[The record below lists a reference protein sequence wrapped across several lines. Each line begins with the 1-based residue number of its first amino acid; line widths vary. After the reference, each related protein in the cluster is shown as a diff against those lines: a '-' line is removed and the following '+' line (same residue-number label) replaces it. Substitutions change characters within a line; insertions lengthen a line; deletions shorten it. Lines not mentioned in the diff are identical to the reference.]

1 MKKKGILTTFSIIFL
16 IILMPNVFSIY
27 EELVYSGTV
36 EDRDVVNISGH
47 IFEFRID
54 SVSNKVLVEIDV
66 SGIIIVG
73 GECKIKDNLDI
84 CISNISFSYR
94 NLTEYY
100 DVYKALV
107 KVYQVKSKLDITNT
121 LEKNNFLID
130 EEVTGSITIEN
141 TADIAAEDVTAILAI
156 PSNILIT
163 DVEGCK
169 KTSESIIFQ
178 DTVYPGIRTC
188 TYKARGLSGNDFL
201 LTTDVSYFDG
211 IDQINTTSN
220 TINGGVYNYSLKIT
234 PKLNKSQFDIK
245 EEFDLIINIENIND
259 QHALTI
265 TTMNI
270 KLPEKLLLIKKPKD
284 TISNN
289 RIISWSGTLASKE
302 NKDFV
307 IKLQSQRTGNYS
319 ILTEASYKIDK
330 FFRKAEE
337 STELE
342 VYCDCPYIY
351 HDFSQ
356 QIAVPDQ
363 RIGLKAFITNPSLI
377 HDFRNVKIDYHTD
390 IPNIQDFSTAYPK
403 INPFETIKIFDS
415 SIITPSLD
423 GTYHF
428 NITSVYESSGN
439 QVFVVKDN
447 IIIKI
452 PSIEEKVEDKETKEQ
467 ELVEE
472 QQEIEDVSLGTKE
485 PEDVVKEPEKETSD
499 EEIPVT
505 ILEDEKEPIKV
516 FTIIAYIAGIIFILV
531 VLIIFKIKK
540 SEKKGPIERQT
551 DYNKDYEYI
560 KLKKQIEK
568 LGITPEGEQTKTGL
582 FGRIFKKK

>member
-1 MKKKGILTTFSIIFL
+1 MKKRGTLTIFSIIFL

-27 EELVYSGTV
+27 EELVYSDTV
-36 EDRDVVNISGH
+36 EDRDIIEIENTL
-47 IFEFRID
+47 FEFRID
-54 SVSNKVLVEIDV
+54 SVSNKVFVEIDV
-66 SGIIIVG
+66 SGLIINS
-73 GECKIKDNLDI
+73 GECKIKNNFDV
-84 CISNISFSYR
+84 CVSNISFSYR

-130 EEVTGSITIEN
+130 EEVIATLKMEN
-141 TADIAAEDVTAILAI
+141 TADVVAQDVTAVIDI
-156 PSNILIT
+156 PSNILVT
-163 DVEGCK
+163 SVEGCK
-169 KTSESIIFQ
+169 KTFDSIIFKDDVHPRQ
-178 DTVYPGIRTC
+178 IKTC
-188 TYKARGLSGNDFL
+188 TYKIQGLIPGDFN
-201 LTTDVSYFDG
+201 LTADVSYFDR
-211 IDQINTTSN
+211 INQINTTSS
-220 TINGGVYNYSLKIT
+220 TINGEVYNYSLKIT

-270 KLPEKLLLIKKPKD
+270 KLPEKLLLIKKPKEA
-284 TISNN
+284 ISNN

-307 IKLQSQRTGNYS
+307 IRLQSQRTGNYS

-403 INPFETIKIFDS
+403 IGPFETIKIFDS

-428 NITSVYESSGN
+428 NITSVYESSEN

-452 PSIEEKVEDKETKEQ
+452 PSIEEEVEVEEEQ

-472 QQEIEDVSLGTKE
+472 QQEVEDVSLGTEE
-485 PEDVVKEPEKETSD
+485 PEDIVEESEKETSD

-540 SEKKGPIERQT
+540 SEKKETVERQT

-568 LGITPEGEQTKTGL
+568 LGITPEGEQKSSF

>member
-1 MKKKGILTTFSIIFL
+1 MKKRGTLTIFSIIFL

-36 EDRDVVNISGH
+36 EDRDIIEIENAL
-47 IFEFRID
+47 FEFRID
-54 SVSNKVLVEIDV
+54 SVSNKVFVEIDV
-66 SGIIIVG
+66 SGVIIG
-73 GECKIKDNLDI
+73 NGECKIKGNFDI

-130 EEVTGSITIEN
+130 EEVIATLTLEN
-141 TADIAAEDVTAILAI
+141 TADVVAQDVTAVINI
-156 PSNILIT
+156 PPNLLVT
-163 DVEGCK
+163 DIEGCK
-169 KTSESIIFQ
+169 KTFDSIILKDDVHPRQ
-178 DTVYPGIRTC
+178 IKTC
-188 TYKARGLSGNDFL
+188 TYKIQGLIPGDFN
-201 LTTDVSYFDG
+201 LTADVSYFDR
-211 IDQINTTSN
+211 INQINTTSS
-220 TINGGVYNYSLKIT
+220 TINGEVYNYSLKIT
-234 PKLNKSQFDIK
+234 PKLNKSRFNIK
-245 EEFDLIINIENIND
+245 EELDFTLNIENIND
-259 QHALTI
+259 QQALTI
-265 TTMNI
+265 TTLNI

-284 TISNN
+284 AVSNN

-307 IKLQSQRTGNYS
+307 IKLRSQRTGNYS

-415 SIITPSLD
+415 AIITPSLN

-428 NITSVYESSGN
+428 NITSVYESSEN
-439 QVFVVKDN
+439 QFFVVKDN

-452 PSIEEKVEDKETKEQ
+452 PSIEEEVEVEEEQ

-472 QQEIEDVSLGTKE
+472 QQEVEDVSLGTEE
-485 PEDVVKEPEKETSD
+485 PEDIVEESEKETSD

-516 FTIIAYIAGIIFILV
+516 SIIIAYIAGIIFILV

-540 SEKKGPIERQT
+540 SGKKETIERQT
-551 DYNKDYEYI
+551 DNNKDYEYI

-568 LGITPEGEQTKTGL
+568 LGITPEDEQTKTGL